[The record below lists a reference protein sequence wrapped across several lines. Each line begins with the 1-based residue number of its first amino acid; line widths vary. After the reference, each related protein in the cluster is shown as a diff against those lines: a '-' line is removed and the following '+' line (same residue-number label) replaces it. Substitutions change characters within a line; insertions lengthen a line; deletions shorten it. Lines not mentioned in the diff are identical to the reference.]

1 MNSTAQDYF
10 KPQTLEQLHQRVN
23 NSPLR
28 KLSGGGEV
36 VHRLGLRIG
45 ALASDSSLTSS
56 EVVKQV
62 TAELEAAEAIHN
74 GGQA

>member
-10 KPQTLEQLHQRVN
+10 KPKTLEQLHQRVN

-28 KLSGGGEV
+28 KAGMGYAA
-36 VHRLGLRIG
+36 HKFGLRIG
-45 ALASDSSLTSS
+45 ALASDSSISDPDRI
-56 EVVKQV
+56 ERIM
-62 TAELEAAEAIHN
+62 AELLAAEALIN